1 MEKQSRIFVAGHGGL
16 AGSAIVRELRA
27 QGYANLILRSHAEL
41 DLTRQDAVDA
51 FFASVRPEY
60 VFLAAGRVGGIHANN
75 TRRAE
80 FIRENLL
87 IQALTIDA
95 AYRNGTR
102 KMLLLG
108 SSCIY
113 PRLAPQPMKE
123 EYLLSGYLEQTN
135 EPYAIAKIAGLKMAE
150 AYRAQYGFDAISLMP
165 TNLYGPGDNF
175 DLEGSHV
182 LPGLIRKFHDAK
194 LAGAATVSIWGS
206 GTPLREF
213 LHVDDLAG
221 ASLFLMNNYSSP
233 EIVNVGTG
241 REIAIRDLALL
252 IAKIV
257 GFAGT
262 TVQDSGKPDGA
273 PRKLLDISRLRNLGW
288 EPRIGLSEGI
298 RSTYEWYAAGHA
310 AQSSTYVT
318 VGR

>member
-1 MEKQSRIFVAGHGGL
+1 MEKQSRIFIAGHRGL
-16 AGSAIVRELRA
+16 AGSAIVRALRA
-27 QGYANLILRSHAEL
+27 QGYANLVFRSHGEL

-51 FFASVRPEY
+51 FFASERPEY
-60 VFLAAGRVGGIHANN
+60 VFLAAARVGGIQANN

-80 FIRENLL
+80 FIRDNLL

-95 AYRNGTR
+95 AYRNGAR
-102 KMLLLG
+102 KMLLMG

-123 EYLLSGYLEQTN
+123 EYLLSGYLEPTN

-175 DLEGSHV
+175 DLESSHV
-182 LPGLIRKFHDAK
+182 LPGLMRKFHDAK
-194 LAGAATVSIWGS
+194 LAGAASVTIWGTGS
-206 GTPLREF
+206 PLREF

-221 ASLFLMNNYSSP
+221 AALFLMNNYSSP

-241 REIAIRDLALL
+241 REIRICDLALL
-252 IAKIV
+252 IARIV
-257 GFAGT
+257 GFAGEII
-262 TVQDSGKPDGA
+262 QDSSKPDGT
-273 PRKLLDISRLRNLGW
+273 PRKLLDISRLRSLGW
-288 EPRIGLSEGI
+288 EPSIGLSEGI
-298 RSTYEWYAAGHA
+298 RSTYEWYAAGSA
-310 AQSSTYVT
+310 AASSTYAA
-318 VGR
+318 VGQ

>member
-1 MEKQSRIFVAGHGGL
+1 M
-16 AGSAIVRELRA
+16 AGSAIVRALRA
-27 QGYANLILRSHAEL
+27 QGYPNLMLHSHDEL
-41 DLTRQDAVDA
+41 DLTRQEAVDA
-51 FFASVRPEY
+51 FFAAERPEY
-60 VFLAAGRVGGIHANN
+60 VFLAAARVGGIQANN

-102 KMLLLG
+102 KMLLMG

-123 EYLLSGYLEQTN
+123 EYLLSGYLEPTN

-150 AYRAQYGFDAISLMP
+150 AYRSQYGFDAICLMP

-175 DLEGSHV
+175 DPESSHV
-182 LPGLIRKFHDAK
+182 LPGLMRKFHDAK
-194 LAGAATVSIWGS
+194 LAGAASVTIWGTGS
-206 GTPLREF
+206 PLREF

-241 REIAIRDLALL
+241 REIRICDLALL

-257 GFAGT
+257 GFEGNI
-262 TVQDSGKPDGA
+262 VQDSSKPDGT
-273 PRKLLDISRLRNLGW
+273 PRKLLDVSRLRSLGW
-288 EPRIGLSEGI
+288 EPTISLADGV
-298 RSTYEWYAAGHA
+298 RSTYEWYAAGSPAPSSPYA
-310 AQSSTYVT
+310 A
-318 VGR
+318 VGQ

>member
-1 MEKQSRIFVAGHGGL
+1 MEKQSRIFVAGHRGL
-16 AGSAIVRELRA
+16 AGSAIVRALRA
-27 QGYANLILRSHAEL
+27 QGYANLMLHSHDEL
-41 DLTRQDAVDA
+41 DLTRQEAVDA
-51 FFASVRPEY
+51 FFAAERPEY
-60 VFLAAGRVGGIHANN
+60 VFLAAARVGGIQANN

-102 KMLLLG
+102 KMLLMG

-123 EYLLSGYLEQTN
+123 EYLLSGYLEPTN

-175 DLEGSHV
+175 DLESSHV
-182 LPGLIRKFHDAK
+182 LPGLLRKFHDAK
-194 LAGAATVSIWGS
+194 LAGAASVTMWGTGS
-206 GTPLREF
+206 PLREF

-241 REIAIRDLALL
+241 REITIRDLALL

-257 GFAGT
+257 GFQGDI
-262 TVQDSGKPDGA
+262 VQDRGKPDGA
-273 PRKLLDISRLRNLGW
+273 PRKLLDISRLRSLGW
-288 EPRIGLSEGI
+288 EPTISLAEGI
-298 RSTYEWYAAGHA
+298 RGTYEWYAAGSPAPSSPYA
-310 AQSSTYVT
+310 A
-318 VGR
+318 VGQ